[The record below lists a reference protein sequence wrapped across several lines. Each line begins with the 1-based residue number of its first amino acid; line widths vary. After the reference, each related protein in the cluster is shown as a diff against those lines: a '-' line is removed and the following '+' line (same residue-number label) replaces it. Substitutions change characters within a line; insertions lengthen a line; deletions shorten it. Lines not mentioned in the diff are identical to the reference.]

1 MDSNKQIQPL
11 EISMLSRGFI
21 MPLRIKGADKG
32 QN

>member
-11 EISMLSRGFI
+11 EISMLSRGFV
-21 MPLRIKGADKG
+21 MSLCRKGADKG